1 MRLNLNFILFFII
14 TCFTACG
21 QRPAD
26 DKIAGYYMSKKTGN
40 MVFTNS
46 KEEDIAE
53 YPFTNITI
61 EEDGKNFGAYVVGTY
76 TKRGLI
82 NDRAEMIIDTVFD
95 YLGIVAKNVLWAEKN
110 NKYGFVDFSGKII
123 VPIIYDSIDNTS
135 TNGLFATNKNGK
147 YGFINL
153 KNEVVIP
160 FKFQDA
166 KFFVDGLALVK
177 LNNKYGYI
185 NTSGK
190 EVIRC
195 IYDEADPQFTDGL
208 APVMLQKKWGY
219 INKEGKIIVP
229 FLYDSATAFYK
240 GIGQAYRK
248 DEAKYYLFDNNGK
261 LIKTSKSAVL

>member
-1 MRLNLNFILFFII
+1 MRLNLNFILLFLI

-26 DKIAGYYMSKKTGN
+26 DKVAGYYMSKKTGN

-53 YPFTNITI
+53 YPFTNITLD
-61 EEDGKNFGAYVVGTY
+61 EDGKKYGAYVVGTY
-76 TKRGLI
+76 TKRGLM
-82 NDRAEMIIDTVFD
+82 NDRAEMIIDTIYD
-95 YLGIVAKNVLWAEKN
+95 YLGIVGENVLWAEKN
-110 NKYGFVDFSGKII
+110 KKYGFVDFSGKIL

-135 TNGLFATNKNGK
+135 TNGLFAADKNGK

-153 KNEVVIP
+153 KNEILIP

-195 IYDEADPQFTDGL
+195 IYDEADSQFTEGL
-208 APVMLQKKWGY
+208 APVMFQKRWGY
-219 INKEGKIIVP
+219 INKEGEIIIP

-248 DEAKYYLFDNNGK
+248 DEAKYYLFNNKGK
-261 LIKTSKSAVL
+261 LIKTSKSAAL